1 MANGLITFQGRFI
14 FLITLFSSGFF
25 AMDVVDAGISPATN
39 SPGLTESQGP
49 SKMSLG
55 GESYPAQPWL
65 EGVGKKLSCTR
76 KYPYPKLMM
85 EIEDIPSI
93 ADGKL
98 RYDIYNE
105 TREQEGING
114 LTPSKMFL
122 GRLNS
127 ANTHLAK

>member
-1 MANGLITFQGRFI
+1 
-14 FLITLFSSGFF
+14 
-25 AMDVVDAGISPATN
+25 
-39 SPGLTESQGP
+39 
-49 SKMSLG
+49 
-55 GESYPAQPWL
+55 
-65 EGVGKKLSCTR
+65 
-76 KYPYPKLMM
+76 MM